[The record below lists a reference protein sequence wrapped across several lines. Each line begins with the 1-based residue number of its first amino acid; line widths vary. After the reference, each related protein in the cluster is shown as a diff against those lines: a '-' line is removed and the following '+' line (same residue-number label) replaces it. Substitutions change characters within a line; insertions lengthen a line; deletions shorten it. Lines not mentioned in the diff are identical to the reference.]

1 MNHKVNQQSDLAN
14 VGAFVRLVCFEGSYH
29 IHWNHHHHYRR
40 HLQGSSFHQSHHGQ
54 ERSCAGHKL
63 PWLSLS
69 SASHWSGL
77 GSLAFST
84 SLLKDLLNVQL
95 SVCMMTKLC
104 WTSSDLPVGGH
115 YYEQVSSTICNDI
128 KRYISLE
135 MCNLHSIY
143 LFLSSGNHDQIRQ
156 KK

>member
-143 LFLSSGNHDQIRQ
+143 LFLSSGNHDQIR
-156 KK
+156 